1 MKEKCCLDVL
11 WDHRVALFGG
21 PSLSRFPHRE
31 GEPGYLPPPP
41 RAGQGQARACPPV
54 GSGLGLRV
62 MAAHKPRLP
71 SKENK
76 GDLYLPRGSDEKW
89 SCECGESRE
98 RLK

>member
-41 RAGQGQARACPPV
+41 GQGRARHVPARPLDLGWDCASWLHTSPGFCLKKTREIYTYLGALMRNGHVSV
-54 GSGLGLRV
+54 GS
-62 MAAHKPRLP
+62 
-71 SKENK
+71 
-76 GDLYLPRGSDEKW
+76 RGR
-89 SCECGESRE
+89 G
-98 RLK
+98 